1 MVILGVEG
9 VLDML
14 MTGTCQGDPC
24 PQSGRL
30 GEGRVGSRLW
40 RRWGGAEVRTA

>member
-1 MVILGVEG
+1 MVMLGVEG
-9 VLDML
+9 VLDMP

-30 GEGRVGSRLW
+30 GEGRGPLLFV
-40 RRWGGAEVRTA
+40 